1 MGQFND
7 TLLQDLALTVDP
19 QNNDSMEVYGKLG
32 KLGFD
37 VDGLEDIHVF
47 RNALF
52 KLFML
57 RAKAQYEAKNENGL
71 KPRDR
76 NVTVSLTL
84 NLRSPTFHSNQQL
97 VEHGVAS
104 DLGDAQG
111 LRDVIPVINGQP
123 GDTTEIDNILD
134 LVNNG
139 TISLACN

>member
-7 TLLQDLALTVDP
+7 KLLEDLALTVDP
-19 QNNDSMEVYGKLG
+19 KNDDSMEVYGKLG

-57 RAKAQYEAKNENGL
+57 RAKAQYEAKNEGKVN
-71 KPRDR
+71 PRDR

-84 NLRSPTFHSNQQL
+84 NLRSPTFHSNEQL
-97 VEHGVAS
+97 VEHGVAT
-104 DLGDAQG
+104 DLKDAQG

-134 LVNNG
+134 LINNG
-139 TISLACN
+139 TITLACT